1 MKKFIK
7 ENGMFKY
14 HYYNATEYKNFF
26 VDNHRSGF
34 GYFLFEHWRYDK
46 TAYIFVGLFE

>member
-14 HYYNATEYKNFF
+14 HYYKRYKNFF
-26 VDNHRSGF
+26 VDNHKSGF

-46 TAYIFVGLFE
+46 TAYIFVGLFK